1 MLCLLVRVVLRF
13 PLCSVGVPNG
23 LLCEPWG
30 LLLRFLG
37 PSFFGLFWGAQR
49 GPLLPV
55 TCLSCCFGHL
65 RGPRGPS
72 RFLIGLLT
80 LIVLWGPASELSIS
94 VKKNLVRAFL
104 YLFLDPARWLPAGGR
119 CAIFPP
125 PPSPSRSLSPPLLL
139 LSFTLG
145 WAWGG
150 SLVVSKNRSPPRLF
164 LDPDFPDFSHFLY
177 CVHRWSIYPI
187 AWAILHS
194 QQQGEK
200 LSAVAIFHHMLQLIV
215 DLAGL
220 SKAKAGWVSLL
231 TRP

>member
-13 PLCSVGVPNG
+13 PLCSLGVPNG

-65 RGPRGPS
+65 RGPRGPP

-139 LSFTLG
+139 LSFTQATTDNDPKAKPEFKESCMEG
-145 WAWGG
+145 
-150 SLVVSKNRSPPRLF
+150 PH
-164 LDPDFPDFSHFLY
+164 LDPQVKVGFKLTSTPACSFKFCATRFQRYVRHSLSTPLRLPLIMILRLSLNSRK
-177 CVHRWSIYPI
+177 V
-187 AWAILHS
+187 AWRDDET
-194 QQQGEK
+194 Q
-200 LSAVAIFHHMLQLIV
+200 LQCL
-215 DLAGL
+215 
-220 SKAKAGWVSLL
+220 
-231 TRP
+231 